1 MTATPREVVQRLR
14 ELQDLDARIVQLDH
28 DVAGG
33 PRAVESFAR
42 AVAAAEQKIA
52 GIEERTKLLRAQ
64 AKLRENEA
72 KTAGVRV
79 DRLNEQ
85 ARAVSTN
92 KEFTAIRSEIANA
105 KLDVGR
111 LEDEILKIM
120 EVVEQHEKLAAAA
133 GEDRAREKKRLDAE
147 RAKVEAGL
155 EGLRRERARLAESRP
170 ALTKDVPMEALAAYE
185 RVLKARGNA
194 VVPVEIDY
202 CSGCNERLTRND
214 VYCVQNASRLV
225 QCKSCAR
232 ILYWDAV

>member
-1 MTATPREVVQRLR
+1 MTATPREVIQRLR
-14 ELQDLDARIVQLDH
+14 ELQELDARIAQLDR

-42 AVAAAEQKIA
+42 AVAAADQKIA
-52 GIEERTKLLRAQ
+52 AIDERTKLLRAQ

-72 KTAGVRV
+72 KTASARV

-85 ARAVSTN
+85 ARTVSTN

-105 KLDVGR
+105 KLDVTR

-120 EVVEQHEKLAAAA
+120 EAVEAQEKLRAAAA
-133 GEDRAREKKRLDAE
+133 EEREREQKRYDAE
-147 RAKVEAGL
+147 RAKVDAGL
-155 EGLRRERARLAESRP
+155 EGLRRERERLATGRP
-170 ALTKDVPMEALAAYE
+170 GLVKDLPAEAVAAYE
-185 RVLKARGNA
+185 RVFRARGNA

>member
-1 MTATPREVVQRLR
+1 MTATPREVIQRLR
-14 ELQDLDARIVQLDH
+14 ELQDLDRRIADLDR
-28 DVAGG
+28 DVSGG
-33 PRAVESFAR
+33 PRAVEAFAR
-42 AVAAAEQKIA
+42 AVAAVDAKIA
-52 GIEERTKLLRAQ
+52 SLEERTKLLRAQ

-72 KTAGVRV
+72 KTAQGRV

-85 ARAVSTN
+85 ARTVSTN

-105 KLDVGR
+105 KLDVSR

-120 EVVEQHEKLAAAA
+120 EAVEQHEGLLAAAN
-133 GEDRAREKKRLDAE
+133 EERAKEQKRLDGE

-155 EGLRRERARLAESRP
+155 DGLRRERARLAESRP
-170 ALTKDVPMEALAAYE
+170 TLTKDVPAEALAAYD
-185 RVLKARGNA
+185 RVLRARGNA
-194 VVPVEIDY
+194 VVPVEVDY

-214 VYCVQNASRLV
+214 VYCVQNASRIV